1 MTEWK
6 EEHCSQQPAEV
17 EAIAD
22 GFLLQRRNIR
32 SVVHDADED
41 AGTEAYTEWVCES
54 REITITEYQLQH
66 KAEMA
71 EMNEAIDDLT
81 VSILMGGLF

>member
-22 GFLLQRRNIR
+22 GFLIQRRNIKK
-32 SVVHDADED
+32 VVHEADEA
-41 AGTEAYTEWVCES
+41 AGTEAYTEWVCTS

-81 VSILMGGLF
+81 VSILTGGLF